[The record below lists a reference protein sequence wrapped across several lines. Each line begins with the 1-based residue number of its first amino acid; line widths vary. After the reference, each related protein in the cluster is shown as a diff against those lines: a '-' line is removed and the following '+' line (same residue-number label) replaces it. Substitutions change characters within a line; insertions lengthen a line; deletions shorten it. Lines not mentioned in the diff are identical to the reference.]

1 MKRIFV
7 CLFVF
12 CVSVSSA
19 QQPSP
24 PPSDTVHVRRVFKF
38 RGTLAPSP
46 PAPIIGA
53 VTLRFSMYDQPDG
66 GAAYWQETQSVHPDA
81 QGSYTV
87 LLGET
92 TPGGLP
98 SRAFAA
104 SEDHWLGV
112 QLSGNP
118 EQPRILLVELP
129 PTAAADSGT
138 SAAHINKNVNQLNA
152 TERRMT
158 VLLSIMFLV
167 GLLLAYREIRKWWK
181 ARTELYGAPPFAK
194 LLRSVPLL
202 GRIFGATPEPL
213 HSLSK
218 SCARALASSGIQPAE
233 KLPEEQQPSSS
244 QPLKAA

>member
-1 MKRIFV
+1 MKGIFV

-19 QQPSP
+19 QQPPP

-66 GAAYWQETQSVHPDA
+66 GAAYWQETQSVHPGA

-138 SAAHINKNVNQLNA
+138 SAAHIKQKRQPIECHGTPHDRTSLDHV
-152 TERRMT
+152 
-158 VLLSIMFLV
+158 SC
-167 GLLLAYREIRKWWK
+167 GLTAGLQRDPQMVESAN
-181 ARTELYGAPPFAK
+181 RT
-194 LLRSVPLL
+194 LRSAAV
-202 GRIFGATPEPL
+202 RQTAEI
-213 HSLSK
+213 H
-218 SCARALASSGIQPAE
+218 ALARQNLRCNP
-233 KLPEEQQPSSS
+233 
-244 QPLKAA
+244 